1 MRQSI
6 YTQADKN
13 YEWSKVCMQN
23 RKPRLPPSRAVL
35 IILPLSLI
43 EALDQAADALEIS
56 RSDVI
61 RRSLGREVSS
71 KLKEEVARARAAHHQ
86 PSRPRYWSI

>member
-1 MRQSI
+1 
-6 YTQADKN
+6 
-13 YEWSKVCMQN
+13 MQN

-35 IILPLSLI
+35 VILPLSLI

-61 RRSLGREVSS
+61 RRSLVRETSS
-71 KLKEEVARARAAHHQ
+71 VLKDEVARAREVTHQ
-86 PSRPRYWSI
+86 PWRPKYWSV